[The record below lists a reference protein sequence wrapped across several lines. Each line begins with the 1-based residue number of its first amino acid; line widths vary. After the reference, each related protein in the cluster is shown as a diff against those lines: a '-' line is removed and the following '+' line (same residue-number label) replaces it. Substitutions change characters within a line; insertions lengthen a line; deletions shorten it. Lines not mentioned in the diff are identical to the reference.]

1 LILTLKIHFGQST
14 VGLLRLPMIAV
25 SLPGDFCIT
34 RARKSNYYCKE
45 VQKMTTLIN
54 LPEK

>member
-25 SLPGDFCIT
+25 SEPGDFCIT
-34 RARKSNYYCKE
+34 RARKSNYCKE